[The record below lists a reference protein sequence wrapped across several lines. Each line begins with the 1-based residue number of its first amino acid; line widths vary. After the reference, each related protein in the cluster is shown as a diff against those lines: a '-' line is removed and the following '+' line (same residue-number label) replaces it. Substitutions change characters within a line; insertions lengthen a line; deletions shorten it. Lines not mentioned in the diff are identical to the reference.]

1 MELSDIIFEIN
12 KIFEDENFGNKN
24 FNEFIKIIQKKDNM
38 KYFYLFFKEF
48 DNEINSKKIKVFL
61 SIYTFLFYPEVMN
74 LKKDFRINIEIIK
87 ISKIN
92 DILFRGLIKKM
103 SQNDENENE
112 NENLDQLKNFFKKK
126 FYEYLDCFNE
136 WLELDKEAVLFNLA
150 VSIID
155 MENDLEK
162 ILEDENSSKNE
173 KLINITKENVE
184 KEKEKM
190 FKRALMVDKENGK
203 MKVVNYYNYIQ
214 FESKRFNDRNND
226 KDINDNL
233 NENDINENDINENG
247 KNKKNK
253 DKNFIK
259 ILEKQIE
266 LNMKKAYWDIFE
278 KELLKEP
285 PNTDLLAIRINE
297 LKELIIKCIPNRND
311 IHLELD
317 GYLDPEFIIHKI
329 ESKMFD
335 NFELEKYIT
344 YILGKLT
351 QFQAKEDDLY
361 TLMFEKY
368 IQGLIEKNTSLGSVL
383 KVFFK
388 FVFEKFEKIYMNSIL
403 FKENIKKK

>member
-1 MELSDIIFEIN
+1 
-12 KIFEDENFGNKN
+12 
-24 FNEFIKIIQKKDNM
+24 
-38 KYFYLFFKEF
+38 
-48 DNEINSKKIKVFL
+48 
-61 SIYTFLFYPEVMN
+61 
-74 LKKDFRINIEIIK
+74 
-87 ISKIN
+87 
-92 DILFRGLIKKM
+92 M
-103 SQNDENENE
+103 SQNDE
-112 NENLDQLKNFFKKK
+112 NENLDQLKNFLKK

-203 MKVVNYYNYIQ
+203 IKVVNYYNYIQ

-226 KDINDNL
+226 NI
-233 NENDINENDINENG
+233 NENGKNKNDINENG

-278 KELLKEP
+278 KELLKES
-285 PNTDLLAIRINE
+285 
-297 LKELIIKCIPNRND
+297 LI
-311 IHLELD
+311 
-317 GYLDPEFIIHKI
+317 
-329 ESKMFD
+329 
-335 NFELEKYIT
+335 
-344 YILGKLT
+344 
-351 QFQAKEDDLY
+351 Q
-361 TLMFEKY
+361 
-368 IQGLIEKNTSLGSVL
+368 
-383 KVFFK
+383 
-388 FVFEKFEKIYMNSIL
+388 IY
-403 FKENIKKK
+403 

>member
-48 DNEINSKKIKVFL
+48 DNEINSKKIKAFL
-61 SIYTFLFYPEVMN
+61 SIYTFLFYPEVIN

-103 SQNDENENE
+103 IQNDE

-162 ILEDENSSKNE
+162 ILEDENSGKNE

-203 MKVVNYYNYIQ
+203 MKIVNYYNYIQ
-214 FESKRFNDRNND
+214 FESKRFNDD
-226 KDINDNL
+226 KDINK
-233 NENDINENDINENG
+233 NDINENG

-351 QFQAKEDDLY
+351 QFQAKEDDLD